1 MQLLLVHGMGRT
13 AFSMRRL
20 AQHLRSAGR
29 PVELF
34 GYLTAVESFDRIVGR
49 VQQRIQSL
57 AARGP
62 YAVVGHSLGGLL
74 VRVAVA
80 RSSLA
85 LTPPAHLIMLGT
97 PNQPSRLARRYR
109 RYWPYRWINGEC
121 GQVLAGEQLYAELP
135 PLSIPYTIIAGTG
148 GRCGRSSP
156 FGSDPNDG
164 VVAVGETLVSPADQP
179 IMLPVRH
186 TFMMNDGR
194 VWATIQAVLAGL
206 PA

>member
-34 GYLTAVESFDRIVGR
+34 GYMTAVESFDRIVER
-49 VQQRIQSL
+49 VQQRIESL

-62 YAVVGHSLGGLL
+62 YAVIGHSLGGLL

-80 RSSLA
+80 RFSATLA
-85 LTPPAHLIMLGT
+85 APAHLIMLGT
-97 PNQPSRLARRYR
+97 PNQPPRLARRYQ

-121 GQVLAGEQLYAELP
+121 GQVLGRGEIYAELP

-156 FGSDPNDG
+156 FGADPNDG
-164 VVAVGETLVSPADQP
+164 VVAVDETLVTPADQP
-179 IMLPVRH
+179 VMLPVRH
-186 TFMMNDGR
+186 TFMMNDAR
-194 VWATIQAVLAGL
+194 VWATIQAVLARLG
-206 PA
+206 A